1 MPLILALR
9 SKGKLISEFKVR
21 TASARQ
27 GLYNETEE
35 NPVKTVTS
43 VGEEEENLEPLY
55 IMNGR

>member
-9 SKGKLISEFKVR
+9 NRGKLVSEFKVR
-21 TASARQ
+21 TTSARQ
-27 GLYNETEE
+27 GLHNETEQ
-35 NPVKTVTS
+35 NPIKTVTS